1 MPGTPPLVLVT
12 GFEPFADAATNPSW
26 DAAVLLARDWDEEV
40 EGARLVI
47 ARLPVVFATVRERLA
62 ALVAE
67 HAPDVVVATG
77 LAGGSSAVRI
87 ERVAL
92 NLADARIP
100 DNAGA
105 QPLDEPSVT
114 GAPTAYFAT
123 LPVKAIA
130 AAVADAGV
138 PASVSHSAGTFV
150 CNHVMFAALDEASS
164 RDGLRAG
171 FVHVP
176 WAAETAPAGVP
187 ALPLGDI
194 VRAVEIAVR
203 TTLDVRADP
212 PLTGGT
218 LS

>member
-100 DNAGA
+100 DNDGG
-105 QPLDEPSVT
+105 QPVDEEVSP
-114 GAPTAYFAT
+114 GAPLARQAT
-123 LPVKAIA
+123 LPVKAALA
-130 AAVADAGV
+130 ACRAQGLPVE
-138 PASVSHSAGTFV
+138 VSLSAGTYV
-150 CNHVMFAALDEASS
+150 CNATFVHALEVAPHA
-164 RDGLRAG
+164 RVG

-176 WAAETAPAGVP
+176 AECD
-187 ALPLGDI
+187 LELGETVRAVREI
-194 VRAVEIAVR
+194 VRATLGHAGPDLHAV
-203 TTLDVRADP
+203 
-212 PLTGGT
+212 GGT